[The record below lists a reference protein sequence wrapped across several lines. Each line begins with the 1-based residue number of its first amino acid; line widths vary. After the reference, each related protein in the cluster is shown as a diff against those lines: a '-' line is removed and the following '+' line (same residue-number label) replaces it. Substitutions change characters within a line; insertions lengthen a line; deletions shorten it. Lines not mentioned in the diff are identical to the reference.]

1 MDVTVLGAL
10 EFNSIAIG
18 IKALDAMVK
27 AAPVRVIDA
36 KTICP
41 GKFLIV
47 ISGEVAEVDASLV
60 AGKRA
65 GEGYVVDELFLPNLH
80 PQVIPAILGTV
91 VCEFW
96 DAVGMIEAFSAIA
109 SIEAA
114 DTAAKTAD
122 ILLTEVRLAVGM
134 GGKSYVKMM
143 GDIHEV
149 EAAVQAAKT
158 VVVHKGLLCQEI
170 IIPHPHPDIRPYFL
184 F

>member
-1 MDVTVLGAL
+1 MDIVVLGAL

-27 AAPVRVIDA
+27 AAPVRVVDA

-47 ISGEVAEVDASLV
+47 VSGEVAEVDASLT
-60 AGKRA
+60 AGKEA
-65 GEGYVVDELFLPNLH
+65 GEGCVVDELFIPNLH

-91 VCEFW
+91 VCEIW
-96 DAVGMIEAFSAIA
+96 DAVAVVEAFSAIA

-114 DTAAKTAD
+114 DVAAKTAD
-122 ILLTEVRLAVGM
+122 VLITEVRLAVGM

-143 GDIHEV
+143 GDVHEV
-149 EAAVQAAKT
+149 EAAVSAAKT
-158 VVVHKGLLCQEI
+158 VISHRGLLCKEV
-170 IIPHPHPDIRPYFL
+170 IIPSPHPDIRPYFL